1 MLKHPYFLS
10 IVIATALAWVS
21 WGLVLSKMSPFTSG
35 ILALAF
41 FYASLLIGL
50 TGTFALLLFALRRGM
65 WKTEETLMSLGAPL
79 REGFLLALMIET
91 ALVFQRLRV
100 LTWWDALLL
109 LIIALLLEFYFLAQ
123 K

>member
-1 MLKHPYFLS
+1 MLKHPYFLG

-21 WGLVLSKMSPFTSG
+21 WGLVLGKMSPFTSG
-35 ILALAF
+35 TLAMAF
-41 FYASLLIGL
+41 FYASLLIAI

-65 WKTEETLMSLGAPL
+65 GKGEETILSFGAPL
-79 REGFLLALMIET
+79 REGLLLALMIET

-109 LIIALLLEFYFLAQ
+109 LVIVLLLEFYFLAQ
-123 K
+123 D